1 MAGAKGGK
9 NGASSAGSVNSR
21 RQPRRRTMLN
31 LGIPFIPMDDFA
43 DQAEKAMALGYQVLE
58 EVVNEIQAGYQIA
71 KDYNEQRKKAEDGKE
86 PPIPWQKVVDSLQR
100 MNDVTFNAM
109 QKGNAIFLDSVA
121 SGMRATTSLAD
132 TLAKTRKEVDEQQ
145 PKLAGPV
152 FDDAVTIEVIAG
164 RTPQIFEREIRHRG
178 LARLR
183 IRPEVTKLQQLGDK
197 DKKEPEGSL
206 TVKHVEFEPS
216 KESRKPDVSVL
227 RVEVGPIPMGQ
238 SAGVYE
244 GQITAKNF
252 DLLIAQLRVV
262 VGAST
267 DTGQFSQAKA

>member
-31 LGIPFIPMDDFA
+31 LGIPFIPVDDFA
-43 DQAEKAMALGYQVLE
+43 EQAEKTMALGYQVLE
-58 EVVNEIQAGYQIA
+58 EVVKEIQAGYQIA
-71 KDYNEQRKKAEDGKE
+71 KDYNEQRRKAEDGKE
-86 PPIPWQKVVDSLQR
+86 PPIPWQKVVKSLQS

-109 QKGNAIFLDSVA
+109 QKGNAIVLDSVA
-121 SGMRATTSLAD
+121 SGMRAATSLAD

-152 FDDAVTIEVIAG
+152 FDDTVTIEVTAG
-164 RTPQIFEREIRHRG
+164 RTAHILEREIRHRG

-183 IRPEVTKLQQLGDK
+183 IRPEVSKLQQLGK
-197 DKKEPEGSL
+197 GAKGSL
-206 TVKHVEFEPS
+206 TVKYVEFELS
-216 KESRKPDVSVL
+216 KDPKKPDVSVL
-227 RVEVGPIPMGQ
+227 RVDLGSIPEGQ
-238 SAGVYE
+238 SAGRYE

-262 VGAST
+262 VAAYT
-267 DTGQFSQAKA
+267 ETEPFSQAKA